1 MKNFTSKLLILLVF
15 FLQVSTMLAAGGTP
29 PPPAPPPPP
38 GAPIDTNIFL
48 VGAMMIVYTVYF
60 LNKRIVAKR

>member
-1 MKNFTSKLLILLVF
+1 MKSFTSKLLILLVC
-15 FLQVSTMLAAGGTP
+15 FLQASTMLAAGGTP

-48 VGAMMIVYTVYF
+48 VGILMIIYAVYF
-60 LNKRIVAKR
+60 LNKRIVVKK